1 MQPKC
6 GQVST
11 SPEPQVLLSVRL
23 LWILQVSPL
32 PLFLPLTQF
41 ISLTSYDL
49 GFFWAG
55 GGALQG
61 IWKFPN

>member
-55 GGALQG
+55 GRGTTG
-61 IWKFPN
+61 HMEIP